1 MMYKAQRNRL
11 FNEQQNEGIQMKKR
25 ANELARENRPMT
37 LLKAVNC
44 ILDLAEDSEMSEE
57 FWVASKPFAN
67 YVAQRMK
74 ISSTQAVLLALL
86 VEAGSVGRTGA
97 ISDIA
102 RYTNCRNVKM
112 LQYHHDLE
120 ELVEKGC
127 LRKTKKGFNKET
139 NYIIPTALIDA
150 MNKNE
155 AYEKPSYVCS
165 NVMELFQKFY
175 ELTHLRFEEE
185 MSRELL
191 LEEVQ
196 ELIQKNKKITFVK
209 ELLKLHLEEDDE
221 LVVMH
226 FCRHLVLHNEDS
238 LNIERIAYL
247 YEENWERYNFTRSMA
262 DGTHPLIVVG
272 LVENAFDG
280 GFHSTK
286 EYRMTD
292 AARKQLLKGIE
303 LKLDE
308 NSPCD
313 LILSKKIVKKDLF
326 FAKDVDA
333 HMQRLTQLLDEKEY
347 QKICARLKKG
357 GFREGFTCLFY
368 GAPGT
373 GKTESVMQL
382 ARLSGRDVMQ
392 VNISDVKSKWVGE
405 SEKNIKG
412 IFDRYRNV
420 VNNSKK
426 MPILL
431 FNEADAIIN
440 KRQEGAER
448 AVDKMEN
455 SIQNIILQ
463 EMENLKGIMI
473 ATTNLEENMDKS
485 FERRFLYKVKF
496 DKPDYEQRA
505 HIWQSMMPTLDK
517 DTLSRLA
524 ANYNFSGGQIENIAR
539 KYSVDCI
546 LYGKRSIRQDT
557 IEKYCQ
563 EETLGQK
570 TAKIGFV
577 K

>member
-1 MMYKAQRNRL
+1 MMYKANRNRL
-11 FNEQQNEGIQMKKR
+11 FSEQQNEGDQLKKR
-25 ANELARENRPMT
+25 ANELAKENKPMT

-67 YVAQRMK
+67 YVAKRMK
-74 ISSTQAVLLALL
+74 TSSTQAVLLALL
-86 VEAGSVGRTGA
+86 AEAGSVGRTGA

-102 RYTNCRNVKM
+102 RYTNSRNVKM

-333 HMQRLTQLLDEKEY
+333 HMQRLTQLLDEKVP
-347 QKICARLKKG
+347 R
-357 GFREGFTCLFY
+357 GFHLPVLWCTGNGQDGECDAAGE
-368 GAPGT
+368 AVGT
-373 GKTESVMQL
+373 
-382 ARLSGRDVMQ
+382 
-392 VNISDVKSKWVGE
+392 
-405 SEKNIKG
+405 
-412 IFDRYRNV
+412 
-420 VNNSKK
+420 
-426 MPILL
+426 
-431 FNEADAIIN
+431 
-440 KRQEGAER
+440 
-448 AVDKMEN
+448 
-455 SIQNIILQ
+455 
-463 EMENLKGIMI
+463 
-473 ATTNLEENMDKS
+473 
-485 FERRFLYKVKF
+485 
-496 DKPDYEQRA
+496 
-505 HIWQSMMPTLDK
+505 
-517 DTLSRLA
+517 
-524 ANYNFSGGQIENIAR
+524 
-539 KYSVDCI
+539 
-546 LYGKRSIRQDT
+546 
-557 IEKYCQ
+557 
-563 EETLGQK
+563 
-570 TAKIGFV
+570 
-577 K
+577 